1 MIHLEVAVAAPL
13 DHTLTYSLVATDH
26 GADRSDAGELVG
38 RRVIVPLGRQ
48 RVTGYVLATINAL
61 AAVPYQIRNISALPE
76 GYPLFH
82 ANAVP
87 FFRWVAEY
95 YQHPI
100 GLVIKAAL
108 PGGMAPKSVSQLV
121 INQERAAI
129 ANLPIDPVPDWLRRL
144 IGDGEL
150 SPAES
155 ARLLTDKAEGKKVRE
170 LIRRGIID
178 RVQVLQ
184 KDSVNPKTEIF
195 YTANLTTTDR
205 SECREGSIDLAGY
218 RHFLQRAT
226 GQAINKTEARAFHL
240 LESLSGKAAQP
251 EVSLRALKA
260 LYPRVGP
267 ALLSLAEKG
276 LVSTRRQRV
285 LRSPFG
291 AIIAPGL
298 PPAKELTRQQRDV
311 LDRLLPSIRQRLFA
325 PFLLHGVT
333 GSGKTEVYLQ
343 AAEATLAEGRD
354 VLILVPEIALATQLE
369 SQLLDRF
376 GNQVVLQHSGL
387 TAAEKLDQYY
397 LALTGQARVVV
408 GARSAV
414 FAPLANPGLI
424 IVDEEHDGGF
434 KQDDGF
440 CYHGRDLAVLRGRYH
455 QAVVILGSA
464 TPSITSYAHTFSGKY
479 QLLQLPERVGK
490 RSLPTVEIVN
500 LDKDKGRA
508 KGKIIGG
515 TLEEKL
521 ATTLA
526 GNRQAILLLNRRG
539 FSAVLLCQSCG
550 TAVQCSHCHVSM
562 TVHKGKNRLIC
573 HYCGYSQTTA
583 TSCTQC
589 RSTALLPV
597 GFGTERVEEEVVEL
611 FPAARVCRID
621 SDTAGNRK
629 DLMRILTEM
638 HNGQID
644 ILIGTQM
651 IAKGH
656 HFPNVTLVGVV
667 WADGGMNMPDF
678 RAAERTFQLITQV
691 IGRAGRG
698 DSPGEVVIQT
708 MRPDHYALGFA
719 KEHHYL
725 AMYQNE
731 MRLRRHPAFPPYV
744 RLVSLRVEAKTEAL
758 VQQAATRIARFCRD
772 QVEQHHLR
780 VETLGPAPAPLDK
793 IKDFYRWQLLL
804 KGQSSSQLQH
814 LCAALRGNRQNLVG
828 HACRLVIDVDPEN
841 MM

>member
-61 AAVPYQIRNISALPE
+61 AAVQYQIRNISALPE

-184 KDSVNPKTEIF
+184 KDSVKPKTEIL

>member
-1 MIHLEVAVAAPL
+1 MIYLEVAVAAPL
-13 DHTLTYSLVATDH
+13 DHTLTYSLVVTDH
-26 GADRSDAGELVG
+26 DDDRSDTGDLVG

-48 RVTGYVLATINAL
+48 RVTGYVLASTNAL
-61 AAVPYQIRNISALPE
+61 AAVPYQIRNIFTLPE

-82 ANAVP
+82 ANGVP

-108 PGGMAPKSVSQLV
+108 PGGLAPKSVSQLV
-121 INQERAAI
+121 INQESGVI
-129 ANLPIDPVPDWLRRL
+129 ANLGIDPVPDWLKRL
-144 IGDGEL
+144 IGHGEL
-150 SPAES
+150 SPAET
-155 ARLLTDKAEGKKVRE
+155 ARLLTDKVEGKAVRE

-184 KDSVNPKTEIF
+184 KDSVKPKTEMY
-195 YTANLTTTDR
+195 YTANLTATDQG
-205 SECREGSIDLAGY
+205 ECREGKRDLAGY
-218 RHFLQRAT
+218 RQFLQRTT
-226 GQAINKTEARAFHL
+226 GQSIKKTEARAFQL
-240 LESLSGKAAQP
+240 LESLGGKEDRL

-260 LYPRVGP
+260 LYPGVGQ

-276 LVSTRRQRV
+276 LVSTSRQRV

-291 AIIAPGL
+291 EAIAPGL
-298 PPAKELTRQQRDV
+298 PAPKELTSQQGEV
-311 LDRLLPSIRQRLFA
+311 LDCLLPAIRQGLFA

-343 AAEATLAEGRD
+343 AAEATLAQGRD

-376 GNQVVLQHSGL
+376 GEKVVLQHSGL

-440 CYHGRDLAVLRGRYH
+440 CYNGRDLAVLRGRYH

-479 QLLQLPERVGK
+479 QLLQLTERVGK
-490 RSLPTVEIVN
+490 RSLPKVEIVN
-500 LDKDKGRA
+500 LDKDKGRD
-508 KGKIIGG
+508 KGRIIGR
-515 TLEEKL
+515 TLQEKL

-611 FPAARVCRID
+611 FPTARVCRID
-621 SDTAGNRK
+621 SDTAGSRK
-629 DLMRILTEM
+629 NFMRILTEM

-719 KEHHYL
+719 KEHQYL

-744 RLVSLRVEAKTEAL
+744 RLVSLRVEAKAEAQA
-758 VQQAATRIARFCRD
+758 QQAATRIARFCRE
-772 QVEQHHLR
+772 QVEQHHLM

-804 KGQSSSQLQH
+804 KGQSSGQLQQ

-828 HACRLVIDVDPEN
+828 HGCRLVIDVDPEN

>member
-13 DHTLTYSLVATDH
+13 DHTLTYALVATDH
-26 GADRSDAGELVG
+26 DDHPGEDAELVG

-48 RVTGYVLATINAL
+48 RLTGYVLTSTESL
-61 AAVPYQIRNISALPE
+61 AAVPYQIRKIFALPE

-87 FFRWVAEY
+87 FFRWIAEY

-108 PGGMAPKSVSQLV
+108 PGGLAPKSVSQLV
-121 INQERAAI
+121 TTQESAAI
-129 ANLPIDPVPDWLRRL
+129 TNLGIDPVPEWLQRL
-144 IGDGEL
+144 ISHGEL
-150 SPAES
+150 SPAET
-155 ARLLTDKAEGKKVRE
+155 ARLMTDKTEGKTVRD
-170 LIRRGIID
+170 LIRRGIIN

-184 KDSVNPKTEIF
+184 KDSVKPKTEIYF
-195 YTANLTTTDR
+195 TANLTATER
-205 SECREGSIDLAGY
+205 CECREELRDLAGY
-218 RHFLQRAT
+218 RQFLQRTT
-226 GQAINKTEARAFHL
+226 GRAIKKTEARAFQL
-240 LESLSGKAAQP
+240 LESLGGKQGRR
-251 EVSLRALKA
+251 EVSLQALKV
-260 LYPRVGP
+260 LYPRVGQ

-276 LVSTRRQRV
+276 LVATRRQRV
-285 LRSPFG
+285 LRNPFG
-291 AIIAPGL
+291 ESTAHRL
-298 PPAKELTRQQRDV
+298 PVPKTLTRQQREV
-311 LDRLLPSIRQRLFA
+311 LDRLLPALRQGLFA

-333 GSGKTEVYLQ
+333 GSGKTEVYLH

-369 SQLLDRF
+369 SQLLERF
-376 GNQVVLQHSGL
+376 GEQVVLQHSGL

-397 LALTGQARVVV
+397 LALTGRARVVV

-479 QLLQLPERVGK
+479 QLLQLTERVGK
-490 RSLPTVEIVN
+490 RSLPKVEIVN

-508 KGKIIGG
+508 KGRIIGS
-515 TLEEKL
+515 TLQEKL
-521 ATTLA
+521 STTLA

-562 TVHKGKNRLIC
+562 TVHKGKDRLIC
-573 HYCGYSQTTA
+573 HYCGYSQATT

-611 FPAARVCRID
+611 FPTAKVCRID
-621 SDTAGNRK
+621 SDTAGSRQNFK
-629 DLMRILTEM
+629 RILTEM

-719 KEHHYL
+719 KEHQYL

-744 RLVSLRVEAKTEAL
+744 RLVALRVEAKVEAL
-758 VQQAATRIARFCRD
+758 AQQIATRIARFCRE
-772 QVEQHHLR
+772 QVEQHHLM

-804 KGQSSSQLQH
+804 KGQSSGQLQQ
-814 LCAALRGNRQNLVG
+814 LCAALRGNRPNLVG
-828 HACRLVIDVDPEN
+828 HGCRLVIDVDPEN